1 MEGKIKQKRGSPPV
15 RLSAEDPRL
24 LSIYLGKRYFFF
36 FATGF
41 FAAGFLAATF
51 FATGFLVAHLPLVA
65 HLGLA
70 FFAAGFLTAFLVT
83 FFAGAIMSSP

>member
-1 MEGKIKQKRGSPPV
+1 
-15 RLSAEDPRL
+15 
-24 LSIYLGKRYFFF
+24 
-36 FATGF
+36 
-41 FAAGFLAATF
+41 
-51 FATGFLVAHLPLVA
+51 LVA